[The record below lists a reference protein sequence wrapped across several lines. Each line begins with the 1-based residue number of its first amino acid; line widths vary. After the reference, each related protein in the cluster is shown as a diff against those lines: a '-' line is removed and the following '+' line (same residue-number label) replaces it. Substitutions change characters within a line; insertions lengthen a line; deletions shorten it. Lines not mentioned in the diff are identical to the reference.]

1 MTSPLGGIAPVGVG
15 AVGAGTSVT
24 NAGLP
29 ALKAGEGADGFAATL
44 AAVFDKLQATQ
55 SVSNQMAAQAATGD
69 LRDVHDYM
77 IASAES
83 GLATE
88 MVVTIKN
95 QAVAAFNEIM
105 RMQI

>member
-1 MTSPLGGIAPVGVG
+1 MTFPIGGIAPVGVG
-15 AVGAGTSVT
+15 AVTGVAGSTRGT
-24 NAGLP
+24 TATE
-29 ALKAGEGADGFAATL
+29 ATDGFAAVL
-44 AAVFDKLQATQ
+44 ASTFDALQATQ
-55 SVSNQMAAQAATGD
+55 SVTSDLAVQAASGD
-69 LRDVHDYM
+69 LKDVHDYM

-83 GLATE
+83 GVATE

>member
-1 MTSPLGGIAPVGVG
+1 MTIPLGGITPVGIG
-15 AVGAGTSVT
+15 AVSGVAGSTRGV
-24 NAGLP
+24 P
-29 ALKAGEGADGFAATL
+29 APEGTDGFAAVL
-44 AAVFDKLQATQ
+44 AATFDQLQAKQ
-55 SVSNQMAAQAATGD
+55 SVSSDLAVQAATGD
-69 LRDVHDYM
+69 LKDVHDYM

-83 GLATE
+83 GVATE

>member
-1 MTSPLGGIAPVGVG
+1 MTTPIGGITPIGIG
-15 AVGAGTSVT
+15 GIDGIGSGLAVGAPTT
-24 NAGLP
+24 
-29 ALKAGEGADGFAATL
+29 EGPGGFAAVL
-44 AAVFDKLQATQ
+44 ASTFDALQAKQ
-55 SVSNQMAAQAATGD
+55 SVTSDLAVQAATGD
-69 LRDVHDYM
+69 LKDVHDYM

-83 GLATE
+83 GVATE

>member
-1 MTSPLGGIAPVGVG
+1 MTIPLGGIPPVGVG
-15 AVGAGTSVT
+15 TVSGVAPIRGTT
-24 NAGLP
+24 AP
-29 ALKAGEGADGFAATL
+29 EGADGFAAVL
-44 AAVFDKLQATQ
+44 ASTFDALQATQ
-55 SVSNQMAAQAATGD
+55 KTTSDMAVQAATGD
-69 LRDVHDYM
+69 LQDVHDYM

>member
-1 MTSPLGGIAPVGVG
+1 MTVPLGGIPLVGVG
-15 AVGAGTSVT
+15 ATSGVAGSTRGT
-24 NAGLP
+24 TAT
-29 ALKAGEGADGFAATL
+29 EGADGFAAVL
-44 AAVFDKLQATQ
+44 AGAFDKLQATQ
-55 SVSNQMAAQAATGD
+55 STTENLALQAATGD
-69 LRDVHDYM
+69 LKDVHDYM

>member
-1 MTSPLGGIAPVGVG
+1 MTMPLSGLTPVGIGPVTDLTGIAPG
-15 AVGAGTSVT
+15 APAAGGD
-24 NAGLP
+24 N
-29 ALKAGEGADGFAATL
+29 GFAGVL
-44 AAVFDKLQATQ
+44 ASSLDALQAKQ
-55 SVSNQMAAQAATGD
+55 SVSNDLAVKASTGD
-69 LRDVHDYM
+69 LKDVHDYM

-83 GLATE
+83 GVATE